1 MQEISDDAVVVR
13 GGSVREVSRVLAK
26 IMDAIGD
33 GDGPVLSVYCLEPEG
48 ESTAD
53 VVPRLCRLADVQYGK
68 IQISTVGALR
78 SAGLQLVHSVADGE
92 PDCHYHVDFGDDV
105 DELRVEAF
113 IKCLQEPIVNPAKG
127 LH

>member
-1 MQEISDDAVVVR
+1 MKQIADDAVVVR
-13 GGSVREVSRVLAK
+13 GGSVREASRVLAK

-48 ESTAD
+48 RSTAE
-53 VVPRLCRLADVQYGK
+53 VVRRICELADVRYGK
-68 IQISTVGALR
+68 VQISTAGALR
-78 SAGLQLVHSVADGE
+78 SAGLELVHSVADGE
-92 PDCHYHVDFGDDV
+92 PECHYHVDFGDDV

-127 LH
+127 LY